1 MLFWKRKVPSKNNFF
16 KRLGPGFITGAS
28 DDDPSGIATYAQTG
42 VSFGYGQLW
51 LALWTL
57 PFMIAIQGMCG
68 KIGLLTGK
76 GIAAV
81 IRDRYPRWVL
91 VLAVSILLVAN
102 TLNIGADLGAMA
114 AAAGLLVRAP
124 FAVLLSLMTAGTIL
138 LQVFV
143 PYRTYVKY
151 LKFLAIALLAYVFA
165 AFSVHQDWGT
175 IMVAAILPQL
185 EFTRAF
191 LLNIVAFLGTTI
203 SPYLFFWQAGEEA
216 EESVLLGRL
225 KALCFGKPK
234 VGVPELAR
242 MEEDTALGMAFSNI
256 VSFFIIATAAGT
268 LRTAGVTHIETAADM
283 ALSLEPFAGQFAS
296 LLFALGIV
304 GTGLL
309 AVPVLAGSASY
320 AVSETFRW
328 KEGLSLPLLQARGF
342 YGVIAAATFIGF
354 LMNFLGIPPFR
365 MLYLAAVCNGVLAA
379 PLMVMILFISNDRRV
394 VGKHVN
400 TPIQNILG
408 WTITVLMAGATILF
422 LIT

>member
-1 MLFWKRKVPSKNNFF
+1 MLFWKRKESSRNSFF

-42 VSFGYGQLW
+42 VMFGYGQLW
-51 LALWTL
+51 LAVWTL

-68 KIGLLTGK
+68 KIGLITGK

-81 IRDRYPRWVL
+81 IKDRYPRWVL
-91 VLAVSILLVAN
+91 LSAVSILVAAN
-102 TLNIGADLGAMA
+102 TVNIGADLGAMA
-114 AAAGLLVRAP
+114 SAAELLIPLP
-124 FAVLLSLMTAGTIL
+124 FEVLLSLMTVMTIL
-138 LQVFV
+138 LQIFV
-143 PYRTYVKY
+143 PYRVYVRY
-151 LKFLAIALLAYVFA
+151 LKFLALALLAYIFA
-165 AFSVHQDWGT
+165 AFSVHQDWMT
-175 IMVAAILPQL
+175 MIVAAILPQV

-191 LLNIVAFLGTTI
+191 LLNLVAFLGTTI

-216 EESVLLGRL
+216 EESVLLGRI
-225 KALCFGKPK
+225 KALCFGKPRISSDD
-234 VGVPELAR
+234 LLH
-242 MEEDTALGMAFSNI
+242 MEEDTATGMFFSNT

-268 LRTAGVTHIETAADM
+268 LRPAGITSIETADQM
-283 ALSLEPFAGQFAS
+283 ARALEPFAGQFAS

-328 KEGLSLPLLQARGF
+328 KEGLSLTLRQARGF
-342 YGVIAAATFIGF
+342 YGVIAASTMVGF
-354 LMNFLGIPPFR
+354 ALNFVGIAPFR

-379 PLMVMILFISNDRRV
+379 PLMVLILLASNDRKV
-394 VGKHVN
+394 VGKNRN

-408 WTITVLMAGATILF
+408 WIITIVMAAASIGMFVI
-422 LIT
+422 